1 MSPCE
6 SGIIDKQPTPRM
18 KRGLTLMCKVM
29 QNIANH
35 VLFTKEQHMR
45 IFNDNFLKENFPIG
59 RRYVSRGVT
68 CRCVTCRVVSRSCPC
83 GVMAS
88 ASLSVSICLLIV
100 F

>member
-1 MSPCE
+1 MHASVSPCE

-59 RRYVSRGVT
+59 RRCVRVSRGVCHVSS
-68 CRCVTCRVVSRSCPC
+68 CRGRVRVV
-83 GVMAS
+83 
-88 ASLSVSICLLIV
+88 
-100 F
+100 